1 MKLKWVEQVKG
12 EIKMNDLIKDFQEKY
27 ETREEKEQ
35 ALSKMSNE
43 EIDQLI
49 EASSNIYAKI
59 IYSKFKK

>member
-1 MKLKWVEQVKG
+1 MKLKQVEQVKG